1 MARKRYKPE
10 EIVETLRQAEVLYGQ
25 GMSMAD
31 AIRQLGI
38 SEVTYY
44 RWRKEY
50 GGMSGD
56 QLRRLKE
63 LEKENERLCRAV
75 SDLTLDKQILK
86 GGGPGK
92 LVSPSRRR
100 QCIDHVRGRLGI
112 SERSAYRVLGQHR
125 STQRHILHGRDD
137 EDRLVGELYT

>member
-10 EIVETLRQAEVLYGQ
+10 EIISLLRQTEVLHVQ

-38 SEVTYY
+38 SEVTFY

-50 GGMSGD
+50 AGMSGD

-63 LEKENERLCRAV
+63 LEKENERLRRAV

-86 GGGPGK
+86 AERMHAIGPSACANAGGNF
-92 LVSPSRRR
+92 
-100 QCIDHVRGRLGI
+100 
-112 SERSAYRVLGQHR
+112 
-125 STQRHILHGRDD
+125 
-137 EDRLVGELYT
+137 